1 MLAGI
6 AHVHVHCTQPSAY
19 TQVLDPAFINCIKKC
34 TRMIILMHYSQRK
47 ERALC
52 NVRYNIKAVLGNEYH
67 QAKKIRSQKERSQK
81 RLARNGVEKKDR
93 SGLDYLDRAVSWC
106 LFTSAV
112 PLLPGTGPFVCCISA
127 LDRFEP
133 HCATWARAASADTPM
148 LMLNL
153 ARAPAQHRTPTSR
166 NPGLKPSTRSCP
178 GSSSSYSH
186 APL

>member
-1 MLAGI
+1 MSPQYFIIIHNGAYNTSLKLI
-6 AHVHVHCTQPSAY
+6 KIPSI
-19 TQVLDPAFINCIKKC
+19 FIKSPQNRPFSIIKIINLPPQGCILINWNSVVPLK
-34 TRMIILMHYSQRK
+34 
-47 ERALC
+47 
-52 NVRYNIKAVLGNEYH
+52 
-67 QAKKIRSQKERSQK
+67 
-81 RLARNGVEKKDR
+81 KKDR

-153 ARAPAQHRTPTSR
+153 VRVPAQHRNTNIQESRPQTLHQTSPWKQLQLQPR
-166 NPGLKPSTRSCP
+166 PVPAIALSAKLRF
-178 GSSSSYSH
+178 
-186 APL
+186 